1 MINLNE
7 WRERMEEARVRTE
20 VGNLQAEA
28 KVAVAIRLAEVI
40 EECKD
45 PDVIAGL
52 KSLFKTLV
60 ADMIS
65 VKVDQRH

>member
-1 MINLNE
+1 MNVNE
-7 WRERMEEARVRTE
+7 WSASMEETRVKTE
-20 VGNLQAEA
+20 VGNLPPEA
-28 KVAVAIRLAEVI
+28 KIAVAIRLAEVI

-45 PDVIAGL
+45 PDVISGL

-65 VKVDQRH
+65 VKVEQRH